1 MLHTTRTVI
10 LVIAALSAVCAFA
23 QTTKPPTG
31 SAADEA
37 KNVACLMEGSFNIPG
52 IGGGDVKDCM
62 ENKGAMTQA
71 QFKSACESLA
81 RTTAMMGGA
90 PGKVTYMGACPRL
103 PIAVCDGPQGLSS
116 YYYIAS
122 PSRGLSELKEGCT
135 AAGGKPR

>member
-1 MLHTTRTVI
+1 MLHKMRTVI
-10 LVIAALSAVCAFA
+10 LVITALFAVCAIA

-52 IGGGDVKDCM
+52 IGGSDVKDCM

-81 RTTAMMGGA
+81 QTTAMMGGA
-90 PGKVTYMGACPRL
+90 PGKVTYMGACPRQ
-103 PIAVCDGPQGLSS
+103 PIAVCDGPGLSS

-122 PSRGLSELKEGCT
+122 PSRGSSELKEGCT
-135 AAGGKPR
+135 VAGGKPR